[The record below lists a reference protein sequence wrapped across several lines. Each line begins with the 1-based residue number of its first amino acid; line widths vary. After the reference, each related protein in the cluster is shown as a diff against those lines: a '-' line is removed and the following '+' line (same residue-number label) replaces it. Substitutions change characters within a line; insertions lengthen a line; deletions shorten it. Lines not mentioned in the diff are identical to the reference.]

1 MGMPCAFVCGCAG
14 CCVGPTSSCDEQKK
28 LLLSVAGANVELS
41 DVTVRMARLS
51 DDWQNLDLAIK
62 AFDEMIE
69 EQRSAI
75 KASVEGE
82 VRALC
87 VVWCRHRVWCSTER
101 TAKKW

>member
-1 MGMPCAFVCGCAG
+1 MQDASHYGSFCEFGWVFWCLND
-14 CCVGPTSSCDEQKK
+14 CVYLVPLVACRTCDDQKK
-28 LLLSVAGANVELS
+28 LLLSVAGSNVELS

-51 DDWQNLDLAIK
+51 DDWQNLDIAIK

-82 VRALC
+82 V
-87 VVWCRHRVWCSTER
+87 S
-101 TAKKW
+101 